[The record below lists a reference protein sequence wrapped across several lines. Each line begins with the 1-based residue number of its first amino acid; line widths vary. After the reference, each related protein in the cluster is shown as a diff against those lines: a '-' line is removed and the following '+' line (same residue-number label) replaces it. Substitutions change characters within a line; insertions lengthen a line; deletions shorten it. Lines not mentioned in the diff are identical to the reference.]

1 MNKELG
7 RHIDRALLD
16 REFALEFYNG
26 KYNEENLRKKFPD
39 RYKRRRILELY
50 KKFLG
55 DALHPLLLEVTTS
68 EIQNRIA
75 EEVGVKNFSEIK
87 TRLENG
93 ESVADL
99 ISEYNLHALLAIL
112 EEDTQ
117 KRQRE
122 AHDLL
127 VDSVRS
133 ETENRL
139 EDEMFNK
146 AVSFFETEEKKYFD
160 PMTGLYSL
168 GGLERGFAREIEN
181 FENYK
186 EDEMLAFISFDI
198 DSFKQVNTLLGHD
211 GADEVLKELSNRLLS
226 LLRVSDKI
234 GRRSGDEFVIL
245 ARITKTG
252 LDDLLNKINTAVE
265 EPFKIMIDGEE
276 KEVFISLTGGVCL
289 IDKNNVGE
297 TDYKYW
303 SMKSDEAS
311 GFAKIHKK
319 GEFVVSSPELMF
331 NVDSLNEEEIEEYF
345 RVIVKRELSRDLE
358 DIEVHLIGV
367 SEEKEPEKFNLLKLK
382 QLALKNKLE
391 ASLQERIAE
400 YYLDKLERSSKK

>member
-146 AVSFFETEEKKYFD
+146 AVSFLRQKK
-160 PMTGLYSL
+160 
-168 GGLERGFAREIEN
+168 RN
-181 FENYK
+181 
-186 EDEMLAFISFDI
+186 
-198 DSFKQVNTLLGHD
+198 
-211 GADEVLKELSNRLLS
+211 
-226 LLRVSDKI
+226 
-234 GRRSGDEFVIL
+234 IL
-245 ARITKTG
+245 I
-252 LDDLLNKINTAVE
+252 
-265 EPFKIMIDGEE
+265 
-276 KEVFISLTGGVCL
+276 
-289 IDKNNVGE
+289 
-297 TDYKYW
+297 
-303 SMKSDEAS
+303 
-311 GFAKIHKK
+311 
-319 GEFVVSSPELMF
+319 
-331 NVDSLNEEEIEEYF
+331 
-345 RVIVKRELSRDLE
+345 
-358 DIEVHLIGV
+358 
-367 SEEKEPEKFNLLKLK
+367 
-382 QLALKNKLE
+382 Q
-391 ASLQERIAE
+391 
-400 YYLDKLERSSKK
+400 